1 MGTANLLDRWMKREI
16 TMQLPIRI
24 LLADAHPVV
33 RIGLQTIIT
42 SEPDLQLVG
51 EASTGPELV
60 RKIRMTYPDVVVL
73 DFLLPNLDLL
83 TLLPQIQREQAALR
97 FLVLTEVIAD
107 ERAVAII
114 KAGVTGYV
122 SKTAPVEQV
131 LQAIRAVAAGQC
143 PLDPA
148 IAQRL
153 VSAMNQKTPLPTTIT
168 PLNPREIEVL
178 ILVAHGLTN
187 REIAKILVVSERT
200 VGNHISTIL
209 SKLHVGNR
217 TQAALY
223 ALRAGLTTIPEQ
235 VALALHDK
243 PLGCNR
249 TMPHRLS
256 VGDDDARTTF
266 PVAVIDAA

>member
-1 MGTANLLDRWMKREI
+1 MGTAKLLDRWMKREI

-33 RIGLQTIIT
+33 RIGLQAIIT
-42 SEPDLQLVG
+42 SEPELQLVG
-51 EASTGPELV
+51 EAATGPELM
-60 RKIRMTYPDVVVL
+60 RKIRMTCPDVVVL

-114 KAGVTGYV
+114 KAGVTGYI

-131 LQAIRAVAAGQC
+131 VQAIRAVAAGHC
-143 PLDPA
+143 PLDPTV
-148 IAQRL
+148 AQRL
-153 VSAMNQKTPLPTTIT
+153 VNAMKQKTPLSTTIT

-178 ILVAHGLTN
+178 ILVTHGLTN

-200 VGNHISTIL
+200 VGNHVSTIL

-235 VALALHDK
+235 AALSLYDK
-243 PLGCNR
+243 PPGCNR
-249 TMPHRLS
+249 TMPQRLS
-256 VGDDDARTTF
+256 TDNDDARTTF
-266 PVAVIDAA
+266 PVAVVGAA